1 MTEKKADWKER
12 VLLLMREKSKS
23 PQGASDVLADILIAA
38 MGKRIG
44 RPRSYG
50 RTAKID
56 TENVVRATYVDPRGV
71 LFPDWPITTVKTLSK
86 ALEKLAKDANLDD
99 AEAVAL
105 FKLVRDWISVNEN
118 ALLLPNLGESK

>member
-1 MTEKKADWKER
+1 MTDKKVAWQER
-12 VLLLMREKSKS
+12 VLQVLRDKSKS
-23 PQGASDVLADILIAA
+23 KTGASDVLADVVIAA

-44 RPRSYG
+44 RPRSFG

-71 LFPDWPITTVKTLSK
+71 LFPNWPITTVKTLSK
-86 ALEKLAKDANLDD
+86 ALEKLARDADCDD

-105 FKLVRDWISVNEN
+105 FQLVRSWISINET
-118 ALLLPNLGESK
+118 ALIVPNLGEAK